1 MLLMVMTRTATL
13 MDDLL
18 VAVGVPHQHAVE
30 HNLVPGNHSG
40 GRISVRIAVF
50 PRSGSLCQ
58 GNECLEDWTIRTF
71 RSLTSGQLGDLTLQY
86 GSRKVLSLGMLMMNN
101 ML

>member
-1 MLLMVMTRTATL
+1 MNKVK
-13 MDDLL
+13 
-18 VAVGVPHQHAVE
+18 

-50 PRSGSLCQ
+50 PRNGSLCQ
-58 GNECLEDWTIRTF
+58 GNECLEDWIIRTF
-71 RSLTSGQLGDLTLQY
+71 RTLTSGQLGDLTLQY